1 MFFFQRISD
10 KFKHNDEGFK
20 YFIGYQKGVIVK
32 PLCIILPQMDGYLKY
47 FENDRK
53 NLSFMIKD
61 DQVRDKYDKIWNAIK
76 DKLGVDFH
84 SDPVY
89 EYKYLK
95 AKVR

>member
-1 MFFFQRISD
+1 M
-10 KFKHNDEGFK
+10 ND
-20 YFIGYQKGVIVK
+20 
-32 PLCIILPQMDGYLKY
+32 YLKY

-61 DQVRDKYDKIWNAIK
+61 DQVWDIYDKIWNAIK
-76 DKLGVDFH
+76 DKLGFNFH

-95 AKVR
+95 AKVK

>member
-1 MFFFQRISD
+1 M
-10 KFKHNDEGFK
+10 ND
-20 YFIGYQKGVIVK
+20 
-32 PLCIILPQMDGYLKY
+32 YLKY

-61 DQVRDKYDKIWNAIK
+61 DQVWDKYDKIWNAIK
-76 DKLGVDFH
+76 DKLGVNFH

-89 EYKYLK
+89 EYKYFK